1 MSMSEPA
8 VAVAHT
14 WQWRRCEC
22 HCDCGRA
29 NWTVEWVADLT
40 DEDAPAAAKPNSLAA
55 PSICHR
61 VGGHQRLNFPSASV
75 GRH

>member
-1 MSMSEPA
+1 MSLSEPT
-8 VAVAHT
+8 VAAAHT